1 MTTPLADLLRRR
13 IAQQGPITVAA
24 FMAEALGHPRH
35 GYYMRRDPFGTAGDF
50 VTAPEI
56 SQMFGE
62 LLGLWCAER
71 WLAMG
76 RPAKVALVELGPG
89 RGTLM
94 SDALRAA
101 RGVPGFLAA
110 LSVHLVETSPP
121 LRAAQRATLAT
132 VEVPV
137 AWHDGV
143 ESVPPAPMLLLANEF
158 LDALPIRQ
166 FVRMPAGWHE
176 RMIGWHD
183 GAFHFTVAPG
193 RSPLADALSP
203 AASGAPLGAVAELC
217 PPAIAL
223 AGTVA
228 ARIRAAGGAAL
239 FVDYG
244 HARSAAGDTLQAVRN
259 HRHVPVLEAAG
270 EADITAHVDFE
281 AVARAAGEAGA
292 TVLGPVDQ
300 GTLLRRLGIE
310 TRAATLAR
318 AAPAKAAQ
326 VEAACRRLIAP
337 GEMGTLFKA
346 LAVIA
351 PGQTTPAGF
360 ELTAPTGA
368 GPSQGGEAR

>member
-13 IAQQGPITVAA
+13 IAQQGPMTVAA

-71 WLAMG
+71 WLAIG

-94 SDALRAA
+94 NDALRAV

-110 LSVHLVETSPP
+110 VSVHLVETSPA
-121 LRAAQRATLAT
+121 LRAAQRATLAAA
-132 VEVPV
+132 EVPV
-137 AWHDGV
+137 AWHDGFDR
-143 ESVPPAPMLLLANEF
+143 VPPGPMLLLANEF

-183 GAFHFTVAPG
+183 EAFQFTVAPG
-193 RSPLADALSP
+193 RSPLAGALSP
-203 AASGAPLGAVAELC
+203 AASGAPVGAIAELC

-223 AGTVA
+223 AGSVV
-228 ARIRAAGGAAL
+228 ARIRAEGGAAL

-259 HRHVPVLEAAG
+259 HRPVPVLEAPG

-292 TVLGPVDQ
+292 AVCGPVEQ
-300 GTLLRRLGIE
+300 GALLRDLGIE
-310 TRAATLAR
+310 TRAAALTR
-318 AAPAKAAQ
+318 AAPDKAEQ
-326 VEAACRRLIAP
+326 IEAACRRLIAP
-337 GEMGTLFKA
+337 AEMGTLFKA
-346 LAVIA
+346 LAIFA

-360 ELTAPTGA
+360 ETTAPTGA
-368 GPSQGGEAR
+368 ETSQGGEAR

>member
-1 MTTPLADLLRRR
+1 M
-13 IAQQGPITVAA
+13 TVAT
-24 FMAEALGHPRH
+24 FMAEALGHPSH
-35 GYYMRRDPFGTAGDF
+35 GYYMRRDPFGAAGDF

-71 WLAMG
+71 WLVMG
-76 RPAKVALVELGPG
+76 RPARVALVELGPG
-89 RGTLM
+89 RGALM

-110 LSVHLVETSPP
+110 VSVHLVETSPA
-121 LRAAQRATLAT
+121 LRAAQRATLAAA
-132 VEVPV
+132 EVPV
-137 AWHDGV
+137 AWHDGFDR
-143 ESVPPAPMLLLANEF
+143 VPPGPMLLLANEF

-166 FVRMPAGWHE
+166 FVRMAAGWHE

-183 GAFHFTVAPG
+183 DAFRFTVAPG
-193 RSPLADALSP
+193 RSPLASALSP
-203 AASGAPLGAVAELC
+203 AASGAPVGAVAELC
-217 PPAIAL
+217 PPAITL
-223 AGTVA
+223 AGAVG
-228 ARIRAAGGAAL
+228 ARVRAEGGAAL

-259 HRHVPVLEAAG
+259 HRHVPVLETPG
-270 EADITAHVDFE
+270 EADITAHVDFQ

-292 TVLGPVDQ
+292 AVWGPVDQ

-310 TRAATLAR
+310 TRAAALQR

-326 VEAACRRLIAP
+326 IEAACRRLIAP
-337 GEMGTLFKA
+337 AEMGTLFKA
-346 LAVIA
+346 LAIIA

-360 ELTAPTGA
+360 ETTAPTGT